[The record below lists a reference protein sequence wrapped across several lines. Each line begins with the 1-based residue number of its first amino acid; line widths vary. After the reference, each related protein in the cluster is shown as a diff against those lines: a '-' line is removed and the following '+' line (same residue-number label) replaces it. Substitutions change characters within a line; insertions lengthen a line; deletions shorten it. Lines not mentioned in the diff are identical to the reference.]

1 VLENPEPEESGG
13 RAVGRHELGKGV
25 LRMIVGLL
33 ALFFCYRMIV
43 DAAGAG
49 ISRLLQT
56 SSIVQSSV
64 QPADV
69 AVRMTPADPEAHYTR
84 ALALVNLQRLDE
96 ALIELRKATEL
107 RPHHYYEWLDLG
119 VTLDRVGDHEGAVT
133 ALRESVRLAP
143 FYAQPRWQL
152 GNLLYR
158 QGEIGES
165 FDQMRLA
172 VKSDPDLFSGMT
184 TLAWAAA
191 SGDPT
196 TVQNLAQPENRRSHF
211 ELALMFARQGAGPSA
226 AQEIRRAG
234 EPGDQR
240 ERNLLYEIVKNLLD
254 VHQFADA
261 YDIWRTTHPSLANA
275 KPGEIINGS
284 FVDPIIQDN
293 LGFGWQ
299 SILPRTAVMAID
311 PSGPASGTRS
321 LRLEFAG
328 DIAAGT
334 ELVHQLVLTQPNSH
348 YLLTFTTKSE
358 ELVSGGPPV
367 FLAVDESRVP
377 EKIIGQS
384 TTIPTATTGWTEN
397 HLDFYTDEKT
407 SAVRITLQ
415 RLACTQLPCPIFGK
429 LWLSGFSLV
438 KKA

>member
-1 VLENPEPEESGG
+1 
-13 RAVGRHELGKGV
+13 
-25 LRMIVGLL
+25 
-33 ALFFCYRMIV
+33 MIV

-56 SSIVQSSV
+56 SSIVQSAV

-96 ALIELRKATEL
+96 AVIELRKATEL

-119 VTLDRVGDHEGAVT
+119 VTLDRMGDHEGAIT
-133 ALRESVRLAP
+133 SIRESVRLAP

-152 GNLLYR
+152 GNLLFR
-158 QGEIGES
+158 QGEIAES
-165 FDQMRLA
+165 FDQMRQA
-172 VKSDPDLFSGMT
+172 VKSDPDLFSGMG

-191 SGDPT
+191 NGDSAAAED
-196 TVQNLAQPENRRSHF
+196 LARPENRRSHF
-211 ELALMFARQGAGPSA
+211 ELALMFSRQGASASA

-234 EPGDQR
+234 EPEDER
-240 ERNLLYEIVKNLLD
+240 ERYLLYDIVKNLLD
-254 VHQFADA
+254 SHEFADA
-261 YDIWRTTHPSLANA
+261 YDIWRTTHPSLSANA
-275 KPGEIINGS
+275 KAGDIINGS
-284 FVDPIIQDN
+284 FVDPVIQDN

-321 LRLEFAG
+321 LRLEFGG

-334 ELVHQLVLTQPNSH
+334 ELLHQLVLTQPNSH

-367 FLAVDESRVP
+367 FLAVDESKIP
-377 EKIIGQS
+377 AKIIGQS
-384 TTIPTATTGWTEN
+384 TTIPTATTSWTEN